1 MSSVDAFVAA
11 ALGLFVLLPGM
22 FAAVLWCVWFSGPK
36 PRGSFRHHVEVFLGL
51 RRGPLTQLTHPE
63 FEFDLRD
70 ADPIL
75 PEQEP
80 RKPSSTG
87 ERKARGVRARIQRDE
102 IEHALDRMALRAAK
116 AWSESSPDETAKREE
131 AYRLVNVIHSLRK
144 ELQAVVSD
152 GEMAAREELLGH

>member
-1 MSSVDAFVAA
+1 MRFRDWFRAVFATDAEAA
-11 ALGLFVLLPGM
+11 EPI
-22 FAAVLWCVWFSGPK
+22 SDP
-36 PRGSFRHHVEVFLGL
+36 SE
-51 RRGPLTQLTHPE
+51 
-63 FEFDLRD
+63 
-70 ADPIL
+70 PIL

-80 RKPSSTG
+80 RKPQSTG

-102 IEHALDRMALRAAK
+102 IEAALDRMALRAAK

-152 GEMAAREELLGH
+152 GEMAAAEEQALAKRPRDNRD